1 MSTTTAPRTQQISDA
16 ARLVRYACQPRRKPL
31 GDADYHDL
39 VERYRSSPAFRELVD
54 AIAEGMSLNVITAH
68 SEEGLRVSAVTG
80 GLFAFKLADLPAKMR
95 DPKDRLVY
103 GLIHVAIAAHAYPTA
118 ADLEEETIKRVS
130 VKEIDAFVRHLI
142 HRLREEAEDDA
153 GLLPAAAAA
162 QAAWNAYDALSPHR
176 LTKTGQLAAS
186 SSLGRIKAVLD
197 WLVGQGYAQQARALG
212 PLEYRLL
219 NSFRLQVAGAAALPA
234 FQKITDV
241 RRQQIADTDP
251 HPAAAEEN

>member
-1 MSTTTAPRTQQISDA
+1 MHTTLSRTEQISDA
-16 ARLVRYACQPRRKPL
+16 ARLVRYACHPRRKPL
-31 GDADYHDL
+31 GDGDYHEL
-39 VERYRSSPAFRELVD
+39 VERYRATPVFREVVD
-54 AIAEGMSLNVITAH
+54 AIAEGMSLHVITAH
-68 SEEGLRVSAVTG
+68 SEEGLRVWAVPG

-95 DPKDRLVY
+95 DPKDRMVY

-130 VKEIDAFVRHLI
+130 VKEIDAFVRHLV
-142 HRLREEAEDDA
+142 HRLREEAQDDA

-162 QAAWNAYDALSPHR
+162 QAAWNSYDALPPHR
-176 LTKTGQLAAS
+176 LGRGGGLAPS
-186 SSLGRIKAVLD
+186 SSFGRIKSVLD
-197 WLVGQGYAQQARALG
+197 WLVGQGFAQKAKALG

-241 RRQQIADTDP
+241 RRQQIADT
-251 HPAAAEEN
+251 HPTTAEDN

>member
-1 MSTTTAPRTQQISDA
+1 MTSTAPRTQSISDA

-39 VERYRSSPAFRELVD
+39 LERYRSTPAFREVAD
-54 AIAEGMSLNVITAH
+54 AIAEGMSLNVLTAH
-68 SEEGLRVSAVTG
+68 SEEGLRVSAVAG

-130 VKEIDAFVRHLI
+130 VEEIDRFVRHLVS
-142 HRLREEAEDDA
+142 RLREEAQEDA
-153 GLLPAAAAA
+153 GLLPAAAATR
-162 QAAWNAYDALSPHR
+162 AAWSTYDSLPPHR

-186 SSLGRIKAVLD
+186 SSLGRIKAILD
-197 WLVGQGYAQQARALG
+197 WLVLQGYAQPAKALG

-241 RRQQIADTDP
+241 RRQQIAGSRPTTDT
-251 HPAAAEEN
+251 EN

>member
-1 MSTTTAPRTQQISDA
+1 MNTPTPRTQHITDA

-39 VERYRSSPAFRELVD
+39 VERYRSSPAFREIVD
-54 AIAEGMSLNVITAH
+54 AIAEGMSLHVITAH
-68 SEEGLRVSAVTG
+68 SEEGLRVSAATG

-142 HRLREEAEDDA
+142 HQLREDGEDDA
-153 GLLPAAAAA
+153 GLLPAVAAAR
-162 QAAWNAYDALSPHR
+162 AAWNTYDALSPHR

-186 SSLGRIKAVLD
+186 SSLGKIKSVLD
-197 WLVGQGYAQQARALG
+197 WLVLQGYAQQAKALG
-212 PLEYRLL
+212 PFEYRLL
-219 NSFRLQVAGAAALPA
+219 NSFRLQVAGAAVLPA

-241 RRQQIADTDP
+241 RRQQTADTNHRD
-251 HPAAAEEN
+251 AVAEEN